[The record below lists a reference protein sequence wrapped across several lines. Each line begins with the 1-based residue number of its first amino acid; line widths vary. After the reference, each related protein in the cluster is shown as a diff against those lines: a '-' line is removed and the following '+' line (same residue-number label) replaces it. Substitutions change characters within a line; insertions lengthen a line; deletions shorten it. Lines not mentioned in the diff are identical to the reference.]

1 MRRLNHWNI
10 MKLLEVIDTEETLLI
25 IMEYLSRAVFFSYWR
40 PKPEFEARG
49 LFCVNHQGS
58 GSHQVH

>member
-10 MKLLEVIDTEETLLI
+10 MKLMEVIDTEETLLI

-40 PKPEFEARG
+40 PKPEFEA
-49 LFCVNHQGS
+49 
-58 GSHQVH
+58 

>member
-1 MRRLNHWNI
+1 

-25 IMEYLSRAVFFSYWR
+25 VMEYFSGGDFFSHWR

-49 LFCVNHQGS
+49 LFCVNHQAS
-58 GSHQVH
+58 GSHQGH

>member
-1 MRRLNHWNI
+1 